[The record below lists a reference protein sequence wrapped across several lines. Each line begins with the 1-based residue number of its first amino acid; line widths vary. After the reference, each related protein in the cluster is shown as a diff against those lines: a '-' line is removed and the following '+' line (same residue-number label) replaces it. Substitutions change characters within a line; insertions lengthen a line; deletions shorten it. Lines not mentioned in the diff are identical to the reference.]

1 MKKII
6 VLALI
11 LIISTVAAFAGDR
24 RIAFERRDAVYVAN
38 LDGTAEKK
46 IAD

>member
-24 RIAFERRDAVYVAN
+24 RIAFECRDAVYVAN